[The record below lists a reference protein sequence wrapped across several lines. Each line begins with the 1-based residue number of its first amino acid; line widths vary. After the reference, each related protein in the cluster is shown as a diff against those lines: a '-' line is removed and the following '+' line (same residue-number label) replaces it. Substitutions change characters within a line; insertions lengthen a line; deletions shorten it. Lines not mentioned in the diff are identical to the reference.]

1 MELVTGTPYQR
12 RVGKEGES
20 YLASHKPQVSISG
33 SWLTPTNSSSM
44 VVFPKE
50 CSMNHY
56 AMEQMRGP
64 DRPFIQFLV
73 LVDNRVSPVLDL
85 VISDRFPTF
94 GLATYSIIA
103 LLPIIYS

>member
-1 MELVTGTPYQR
+1 MAHPHELSEYG
-12 RVGKEGES
+12 G
-20 YLASHKPQVSISG
+20 
-33 SWLTPTNSSSM
+33 
-44 VVFPKE
+44 FPKE

-94 GLATYSIIA
+94 GLNNRLTSHD
-103 LLPIIYS
+103 LFVKKGSLS